1 VAALPPVPVLPP
13 VALLPPVPVLPP
25 VALPPVPGL
34 PPVPEAGV
42 SLLAQE
48 EKTVQSEIRAREPHA
63 DARRCLIQ
71 YSFDPF

>member
-1 VAALPPVPVLPP
+1 